1 MVLSYGSFRIVP
13 KSFSRECAVER
24 KRIAYEK
31 LREDIPEKNPNTK
44 A

>member
-1 MVLSYGSFRIVP
+1 MNLSYGSLRIVP

-24 KRIAYEK
+24 QRKALEK

>member
-1 MVLSYGSFRIVP
+1 MVLSYGSSRIVP
-13 KSFSRECAVER
+13 KSFSRDCAVER
-24 KRIAYEK
+24 ERKAYEK